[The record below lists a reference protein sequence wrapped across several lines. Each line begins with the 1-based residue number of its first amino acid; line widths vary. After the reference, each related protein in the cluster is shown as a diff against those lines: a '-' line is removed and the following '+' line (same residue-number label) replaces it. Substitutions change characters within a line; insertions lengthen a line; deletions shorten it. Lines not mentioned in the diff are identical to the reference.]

1 MNDFTL
7 EIKSKAN
14 EIGFEKIGIAE
25 IEPIKNAKANLE
37 SWILKG
43 NHASMN
49 WIEKKEKRT
58 WKYSQLFSRSS
69 IVNFCRDELLFRLQ
83 SRRFELKIQV

>member
-49 WIEKKEKRT
+49 WIEKRKNECQHNVGSQSHPTQSVRT
-58 WKYSQLFSRSS
+58 LA
-69 IVNFCRDELLFRLQ
+69 LQ
-83 SRRFELKIQV
+83 SFWFSSPR